1 MVSLPERSSKD
12 TTELSEFDIHH
23 IFNDVCTNLT
33 FFSWFLIAFE
43 FQSPFSGDLGM
54 NAKEMNV
61 IISLCYRT
69 LIKIL
74 NNLID
79 KEQRIYYV
87 QTNTLNI

>member
-1 MVSLPERSSKD
+1 
-12 TTELSEFDIHH
+12 
-23 IFNDVCTNLT
+23 
-33 FFSWFLIAFE
+33 
-43 FQSPFSGDLGM
+43 M

-79 KEQRIYYV
+79 REQRKYYV
-87 QTNTLNI
+87 QTNTFNIFTEEILSWYKRILNK